1 MSGSTKLVLSVSKK
15 GPSPNLPSLVPC
27 VTVKMGEK
35 HRCVYGT
42 KFVAMHLGPN
52 CLGVA
57 SMSNKPGAD
66 WATEKQI
73 NLSLVDSSPDK
84 FSGIL
89 ADIISTLWR
98 PFDS

>member
-1 MSGSTKLVLSVSKK
+1 
-15 GPSPNLPSLVPC
+15 
-27 VTVKMGEK
+27 MGEK

-57 SMSNKPGAD
+57 SMSNKPEAN

-73 NLSLVDSSPDK
+73 NLSLVDPPSDK

-89 ADIISTLWR
+89 ADMIWR
-98 PFDS
+98 PFDFSIPSLPDGSGNLRGTPQ